1 MNYESMSTIDE
12 FESDLYI
19 NMQNILTF
27 YRKLL
32 TQDKT
37 KGIKLYEDIIKKL
50 EKGENLLEKFKNL
63 LKNNNS
69 SIDKVINQLIIL
81 LVLSRSE
88 NIIVI

>member
-37 KGIKLYEDIIKKL
+37 KGIKLEEDIIKKL